1 MSHEIGVA
9 KGRRTVGDGLT
20 ALLHER
26 ESHATA
32 LGLILAGKVG
42 GKPVGKELV
51 ADDITTFG
59 TGLSPFFLSLSLWLG
74 SLIMY
79 MVFKP
84 LNRRAVDSGAS
95 PLRAALTVAV
105 PGLLMSF
112 LQATWLSLVQTLA
125 IGITPVSLW
134 GYYAALVGIGFAF
147 NMVVLAIYAFFGATV
162 GRVIAMALLP
172 LQLVSSNGIYPPEVQ
187 PAFIQWVHSWDP
199 MRYSVD
205 LLRHV
210 MVGSFSGDPRPEVAI
225 VVLACLFVGGLG
237 VVVLANWRE
246 RVMMRKDLHP
256 ELVV

>member
-42 GKPVGKELV
+42 GKPVGKGLV
-51 ADDITTFG
+51 ADDVTTFG

-105 PGLLMSF
+105 PGLIMSF
-112 LQATWLSLVQTLA
+112 VQATWLCLVQTLA
-125 IGITPVSLW
+125 IGITPVDVW

-147 NMVVLAIYAFFGATV
+147 NMVVLAIYAFFGVTV

-172 LQLVSSNGIYPPEVQ
+172 LQLVSFNASTRWRCSPR
-187 PAFIQWVHSWDP
+187 S
-199 MRYSVD
+199 S
-205 LLRHV
+205 
-210 MVGSFSGDPRPEVAI
+210 SGYTAGTPCGTPLTCCDT
-225 VVLACLFVGGLG
+225 
-237 VVVLANWRE
+237 
-246 RVMMRKDLHP
+246 
-256 ELVV
+256 